1 MKIPIKKISSSGF
14 TLVETLV
21 YLFIFILISSG
32 AIGLLF
38 SLNDLFVQYKL
49 KQALLASGT
58 TAMERILMEIREA
71 DSVIVSDSVFASS
84 TAGVL
89 VLDKGV
95 DTIKIDTE
103 AGDLGLYKNNLLE
116 GVLHS
121 DEIDVVGT
129 TYYYYDQDG
138 IILIRVK
145 LDLSSTAGL
154 QTEDW
159 SLTGGAIIRSSYEAN

>member
-1 MKIPIKKISSSGF
+1 MKIFLKKTSSSGF

-58 TAMERILMEIREA
+58 TAMERILLEIREA
-71 DSVIVSDSVFASS
+71 DSVLVADSVFASS

-95 DTIKIDTE
+95 DTIKIDTDG
-103 AGDLGLYKNNLLE
+103 GDLGLYKNNALE

-121 DEIDVVGT
+121 GAIDLVGS
-129 TYYYYDQDG
+129 TYYYYEQG
-138 IILIRVK
+138 GVTLIRAR
-145 LDLSSTAGL
+145 LDLSATAGSE
-154 QTEDW
+154 TETW
-159 SLTGGAIIRSSYEAN
+159 SLTGGAIIRSSYETN

>member
-1 MKIPIKKISSSGF
+1 MKISLKKVSNSGF

-58 TAMERILMEIREA
+58 TAMERILLEIREA
-71 DSVIVSDSVFASS
+71 DSVTIADSVFASS

-89 VLDKGV
+89 VLDKGT

-103 AGDLGLYKNNLLE
+103 AGSLGIYKNNILE

-121 DEIDVVGT
+121 DEIEVTGS
-129 TYYYYDQDG
+129 TYYYYEQDG
-138 IILIRVK
+138 MVLIRVR
-145 LDLSSTAGL
+145 LDLSSTVGV

-159 SLTGGAIIRSSYEAN
+159 SLTGGTIIRSSYETN